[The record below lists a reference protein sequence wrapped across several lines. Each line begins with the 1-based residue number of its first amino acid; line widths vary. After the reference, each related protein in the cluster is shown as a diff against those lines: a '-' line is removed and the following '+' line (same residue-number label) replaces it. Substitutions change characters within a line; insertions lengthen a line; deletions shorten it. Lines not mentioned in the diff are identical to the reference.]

1 YAGAVPPGTPAV
13 PSREANAALLFASGV
28 KIVLSASVPV
38 QVRALHQE
46 PALSR
51 LPPLIRTP
59 TGPLSKRT
67 PTSGLSNLLS
77 SSIERTPSPYI
88 SSSSRS
94 IWASSQ
100 VG

>member
-1 YAGAVPPGTPAV
+1 M
-13 PSREANAALLFASGV
+13 PSRESIAALLCGSGV
-28 KIVLSASVPV
+28 KMVLSASGPV
-38 QVRALHQE
+38 HVRALQYE

-51 LPPLIRTP
+51 LPPLMRTP

-77 SSIERTPSPYI
+77 RSIERTPSPYI

-94 IWASSQ
+94 IWAWSQ